1 MIRSIR
7 FHQTWAKTERK
18 KAEEKVVV
26 VDLSPEKNQ
35 TTAELIDKINKL
47 PKMPI
52 PAPEIIL
59 ERSDTPK
66 KVSSRPNTP
75 KIEDIQPKV
84 EDFQPKIDSPPKLLL
99 REQKPEQNIAIESC
113 EIEATLTSAEHQ
125 MIVRQKV
132 EEERAKREARFTFE
146 KELLKQE
153 MQQLVSQ
160 NQELI
165 ESMSNEHQRKLQE
178 LTTIYQTQMDENK
191 KRMDVIAAQ
200 YEFSLRSLEAAAEDE
215 KKGLTQELTELQ
227 QQLEKLKAQKSSKRK
242 VSTLKKTTLTRSLTK
257 APHSEN
263 NEPPKH

>member
-26 VDLSPEKNQ
+26 VDLSPEKSQ
-35 TTAELIDKINKL
+35 ATAELIDKINKL
-47 PKMPI
+47 PKMPL

-66 KVSSRPNTP
+66 KVVSRPST
-75 KIEDIQPKV
+75 
-84 EDFQPKIDSPPKLLL
+84 PKIDSPPKLLL

-125 MIVRQKV
+125 MIVKQKI

-165 ESMSNEHQRKLQE
+165 ESMSDEHQRKLQE

-227 QQLEKLKAQKSSKRK
+227 QQLEKLKAQKASKRK
-242 VSTLKKTTLTRSLTK
+242 VSTLKKTTLTRSLIKT
-257 APHSEN
+257 PHSES

>member
-1 MIRSIR
+1 
-7 FHQTWAKTERK
+7 
-18 KAEEKVVV
+18 
-26 VDLSPEKNQ
+26 VDLSPEKSQ
-35 TTAELIDKINKL
+35 ATAELIDKINKL
-47 PKMPI
+47 PKMPL

-66 KVSSRPNTP
+66 KVSSRPTTP
-75 KIEDIQPKV
+75 KIEDIHPKV
-84 EDFQPKIDSPPKLLL
+84 DDFQPKIDSPPKLLL
-99 REQKPEQNIAIESC
+99 REQKPEQNIAVESC

-125 MIVRQKV
+125 MIVKQKAEAFQQQV

-165 ESMSNEHQRKLQE
+165 ESMSDEHQRKLQE

-257 APHSEN
+257 APHSES

>member
-7 FHQTWAKTERK
+7 FHQTWAKTEK
-18 KAEEKVVV
+18 VPKGEEKVGV
-26 VDLSPEKNQ
+26 VDLSPEKSQ
-35 TTAELIDKINKL
+35 ATAELIDKINKL
-47 PKMPI
+47 PKMPL
-52 PAPEIIL
+52 PEP
-59 ERSDTPK
+59 E
-66 KVSSRPNTP
+66 KVSSRPTTP
-75 KIEDIQPKV
+75 KIEDIHPKV
-84 EDFQPKIDSPPKLLL
+84 DDFQPKIDSPPKLLL
-99 REQKPEQNIAIESC
+99 REQKPEQNIAVESC

-125 MIVRQKV
+125 MIVKQKAEAFQQQV

-165 ESMSNEHQRKLQE
+165 ESMSNEHQQKLQE

-227 QQLEKLKAQKSSKRK
+227 QQLEKLKAQKATKRK
-242 VSTLKKTTLTRSLTK
+242 VSTMKKPTLTRSLTK
-257 APHSEN
+257 ALHSET
-263 NEPPKH
+263 NEQPKH

>member
-7 FHQTWAKTERK
+7 FHQTWAKTEK
-18 KAEEKVVV
+18 VPKGEEKVVV
-26 VDLSPEKNQ
+26 VDLSPEKSQ
-35 TTAELIDKINKL
+35 ATAELIDKINKL
-47 PKMPI
+47 PKMPL
-52 PAPEIIL
+52 PEP
-59 ERSDTPK
+59 E
-66 KVSSRPNTP
+66 KVSSRPSTP
-75 KIEDIQPKV
+75 KIEDIHPKV
-84 EDFQPKIDSPPKLLL
+84 DDFQPKIDSPPKLLL
-99 REQKPEQNIAIESC
+99 REQKPEQNIAVESC

-165 ESMSNEHQRKLQE
+165 ESMSDEHQRKLQE

-227 QQLEKLKAQKSSKRK
+227 QQLEKLKAQKATKRK
-242 VSTLKKTTLTRSLTK
+242 VSTMKKPTLTRSLTK
-257 APHSEN
+257 ALHSEN